1 MTDNDGA
8 QPDAPTEVARESW
21 DITTNLGSTALA
33 VATQRATETEQQEF
47 PLVTGVL
54 RRSAPSD

>member
-8 QPDAPTEVARESW
+8 QPDTTTEVARESW

-33 VATQRATETEQQEF
+33 VATQRATETEQQD
-47 PLVTGVL
+47 PLVRDEFAAILVAGG
-54 RRSAPSD
+54 